1 MKYALIIGNDKYN
14 EKKLAQLKTPSEDAQ
29 ALAKILEDKN
39 TGAFDQVISLI
50 NKDEREVRRAIGNFL
65 NNKKPED
72 LVLLYFSGHGIL
84 DQRGRLFL
92 GVRDT
97 EISSITSTA
106 IASSFISDELDN
118 CRSKRQILI
127 LDCCHSGAY
136 ARGTKGEQKAVTEST
151 FEGYGF
157 GRVVLTASDSTQYA
171 LEGEQIIAQTRFSL
185 FTHFLLLGLSTGEA
199 DSNRDGFIDLDEWY
213 DYAFSKVVSETSNQI
228 PNKWSY
234 KQQGDLIISRN
245 PNFRKKSAELPSEI
259 IKAMGS
265 DYQPFREGAVNEL
278 GKLALSPDPEMASLA
293 QKALEKMKED
303 DSRKVS
309 SLADSYLRKV
319 EKPAVTPI
327 PKQPE
332 AGQDKHKWEVSRNAL
347 KILPQ
352 DKALFVVMLFFGLLL
367 LGYLLYQ
374 VAFRSYS
381 NYPIQLYVD
390 QGTITIY
397 RDAELKSPIEHFPP
411 DETIYYPC
419 MFDISSNS
427 YLIATSSENCQTQ
440 KTLGWVRARVVKK
453 VFVQEFPYTQP

>member
-278 GKLALSPDPEMASLA
+278 GKLALSPDLEMASLA

-332 AGQDKHKWEVSRNAL
+332 AGQDKHKWEV
-347 KILPQ
+347 
-352 DKALFVVMLFFGLLL
+352 
-367 LGYLLYQ
+367 
-374 VAFRSYS
+374 
-381 NYPIQLYVD
+381 
-390 QGTITIY
+390 
-397 RDAELKSPIEHFPP
+397 
-411 DETIYYPC
+411 
-419 MFDISSNS
+419 
-427 YLIATSSENCQTQ
+427 
-440 KTLGWVRARVVKK
+440 
-453 VFVQEFPYTQP
+453 